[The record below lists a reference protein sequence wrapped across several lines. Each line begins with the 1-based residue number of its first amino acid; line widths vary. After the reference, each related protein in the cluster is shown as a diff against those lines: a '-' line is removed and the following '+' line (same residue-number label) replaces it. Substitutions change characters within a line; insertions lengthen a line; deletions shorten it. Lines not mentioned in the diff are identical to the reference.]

1 MPRNHNTCPFLS
13 SLLSCVPSIAGKVAR
28 SGTSFPT
35 SNFLGSLWV
44 GIVVTNYNSE
54 RFQDFILNQKENCKK
69 FLLVPILVFQNQ
81 IRNTKPIALK
91 LANGM

>member
-54 RFQDFILNQKENCKK
+54 RFQDFILN
-69 FLLVPILVFQNQ
+69 
-81 IRNTKPIALK
+81 
-91 LANGM
+91 